1 MKRII
6 SLGAVLSIL
15 LILPGSVQAQGFS
28 EREAFFCSS
37 HPERQTG
44 ISDMF
49 NKKIELY
56 QTALSNQS
64 EQQVARRMQLDEK
77 LTSARAVADMA
88 RNESYLLIKNKQTT
102 EEDKTLAEAYAAE
115 VDQAIAA
122 RRAEYDTVRL
132 TFHQTIDNLLRNRAA
147 AIQASSR
154 TFQEESAAAMQRVAS
169 DCKSSRADKQ
179 AARRQFIEDMRSAR
193 LKYAEQ
199 LRLRKDFKAE
209 VKDAI
214 AIRDEAFKTATTRF
228 QQTMQNIREKYRPLK
243 D

>member
-1 MKRII
+1 MKRFI
-6 SLGAVLSIL
+6 SIGAVLSIL
-15 LILPGSVQAQGFS
+15 LILPGSVQAQGVS
-28 EREAFFCSS
+28 EREAIFCSS
-37 HPERQTG
+37 HSERQTG

-49 NKKIELY
+49 NKKFELY
-56 QTALSNQS
+56 QAALTNQS

-77 LTSARAVADMA
+77 LTSTRAVADMA

-102 EEDKTLAEAYAAE
+102 EEGKTWAEAYAAE

-122 RRAEYDTVRL
+122 RRSEYDTARL
-132 TFHQTIDNLLRNRAA
+132 SFHQTIDNLL
-147 AIQASSR
+147 SSR
-154 TFQEESAAAMQRVAS
+154 ATAMQTSAQIFQQESIAAMQRVAS

-179 AARRQFIEDMRSAR
+179 AARRQFIENMRSAR

-209 VKDAI
+209 VKDAVSV
-214 AIRDEAFKTATTRF
+214 RDEAYKTATIRF
-228 QQTMQNIREKYRPLK
+228 QQKMQSIREKYQLLK